1 MTQDKLLTMGLD
13 EIDNFLNSSE
23 GDFAS
28 FGDTIILDDD
38 KLNQMTTDDYQVDLN
53 VLDSTKDAVDEDV
66 INPFTEGT
74 SETKALTKTELDD
87 LFSDIIQDVDAK
99 EVKKK
104 ETKKT
109 ERKATAFKPAD
120 DFDIE
125 LDDEE
130 VQETKKPERK
140 ATAFKPAEDFDIE
153 LDEVVVT
160 EEPKKSTR
168 KATTFKPADDFDIEL
183 DEVVVTEEPKKST
196 RKATTF
202 KPADDFDIELDE
214 VAVTEEPKKT
224 TRKATA
230 FSTSDEIADSDIE
243 VMETEIEEAV
253 VVEEV
258 EEKPKKQRKV
268 TKKVLGEVEVEEKPK
283 KQRKTSKKKEE
294 KIEVIEEQAVHA
306 EQILTEEDVQDIRTV
321 IRDVIYKEVRSAFKD
336 AIKNVAND
344 LLGK

>member
-53 VLDSTKDAVDEDV
+53 VLDSTKDEVDDVDV

-74 SETKALTKTELDD
+74 SETKVLTKTELDD

-99 EVKKK
+99 EVKK
-104 ETKKT
+104 EEAKKT

-125 LDDEE
+125 LDDED
-130 VQETKKPERK
+130 VQETKKPERKATAFQPADDFDIELDAVIKEEPKKNTRK

-153 LDEVVVT
+153 LDESVVQ
-160 EEPKKSTR
+160 
-168 KATTFKPADDFDIEL
+168 
-183 DEVVVTEEPKKST
+183 
-196 RKATTF
+196 
-202 KPADDFDIELDE
+202 
-214 VAVTEEPKKT
+214 EEPKKT
-224 TRKATA
+224 TRKATT
-230 FSTSDEIADSDIE
+230 FSTSDEITDSDIE
-243 VMETEIEEAV
+243 FMETEIEEAV

-258 EEKPKKQRKV
+258 EEKPKKQRKA
-268 TKKVLGEVEVEEKPK
+268 TKKVIEEVGEEIEVVEEKPK
-283 KQRKTSKKKEE
+283 RQRKTSKKKEE
-294 KIEVIEEQAVHA
+294 KVEVIEEQAVHA

-321 IRDVIYKEVRSAFKD
+321 IRDVIYKEVRLAFKD

>member
-53 VLDSTKDAVDEDV
+53 VLDSTKDDAEVEDV
-66 INPFTEGT
+66 INPFTEGA
-74 SETKALTKTELDD
+74 SETKVLTKTELDD

-125 LDDEE
+125 FDEE
-130 VQETKKPERK
+130 VQETAKKTTRK
-140 ATAFKPAEDFDIE
+140 ATAFKP
-153 LDEVVVT
+153 V
-160 EEPKKSTR
+160 
-168 KATTFKPADDFDIEL
+168 DDFDIEL
-183 DEVVVTEEPKKST
+183 DAADVAKEEAKNTT
-196 RKATTF
+196 RKATAF
-202 KPADDFDIELDE
+202 KSVEDFDIDLE
-214 VAVTEEPKKT
+214 AVVQEEPKKT

-230 FSTSDEIADSDIE
+230 FSTSDEITASDIE
-243 VMETEIEEAV
+243 FMETEIETEPEIEEE
-253 VVEEV
+253 VVEE
-258 EEKPKKQRKV
+258 KTKKQRKV
-268 TKKVLGEVEVEEKPK
+268 TKKVLGEVESEEKPK

-294 KIEVIEEQAVHA
+294 KVEVIEEQAVHA
-306 EQILTEEDVQDIRTV
+306 EQILTEDDVQDIRTV

>member
-183 DEVVVTEEPKKST
+183 DEV
-196 RKATTF
+196 
-202 KPADDFDIELDE
+202 
-214 VAVTEEPKKT
+214 AVTEEPKKT

>member
-53 VLDSTKDAVDEDV
+53 VLDSTKDEADEVDV
-66 INPFTEGT
+66 INPFTET
-74 SETKALTKTELDD
+74 ASETKALTKTELDD

-99 EVKKK
+99 EIKK
-104 ETKKT
+104 EEPKKAT
-109 ERKATAFKPAD
+109 RKATAFKPTE

-125 LDDEE
+125 LDED
-130 VQETKKPERK
+130 VQEPKKATRKATAFKPTEDFDIELDAVVTEEPKRTTRK
-140 ATAFKPAEDFDIE
+140 ATAFKPAEDFDVE
-153 LDEVVVT
+153 LDAVVT
-160 EEPKKSTR
+160 EEPKR
-168 KATTFKPADDFDIEL
+168 
-183 DEVVVTEEPKKST
+183 
-196 RKATTF
+196 
-202 KPADDFDIELDE
+202 
-214 VAVTEEPKKT
+214 T

-230 FSTSDEIADSDIE
+230 FSTSDEITDSDVE
-243 VMETEIEEAV
+243 FMETEIEEDV
-253 VVEEV
+253 VAEEV
-258 EEKPKKQRKV
+258 EEKPKKQRKT
-268 TKKVLGEVEVEEKPK
+268 TKKVAEEVEEKPK

-294 KIEVIEEQAVHA
+294 KVEVIEEQPVKV

>member
-53 VLDSTKDAVDEDV
+53 VLDSTKDAVNEDV
-66 INPFTEGT
+66 VNPFKEGA

-125 LDDEE
+125 LDAAD
-130 VQETKKPERK
+130 VQEPKKATRK
-140 ATAFKPAEDFDIE
+140 ATAFKPADDFDID
-153 LDEVVVT
+153 LDEVVVK
-160 EEPKKSTR
+160 EEPKKATR
-168 KATTFKPADDFDIEL
+168 KATAFKPVEDFDIDLE
-183 DEVVVTEEPKKST
+183 DVQ
-196 RKATTF
+196 
-202 KPADDFDIELDE
+202 
-214 VAVTEEPKKT
+214 EEPKKT

-230 FSTSDEIADSDIE
+230 FSTSDEITDSDIE
-243 VMETEIEEAV
+243 FMETEIETETEEV
-253 VVEEV
+253 VVV

-268 TKKVLGEVEVEEKPK
+268 TKKATEEVAETVEVVEEKPK

-321 IRDVIYKEVRSAFKD
+321 IRDVIYKEVRLAFKD

>member
-53 VLDSTKDAVDEDV
+53 VLDSTKDEVEVEDV
-66 INPFTEGT
+66 INPFTEGA

-109 ERKATAFKPAD
+109 ERKATAFKPMDDFDIELNAADVVTEEPKKNTRKATAFKPVD

-125 LDDEE
+125 LDAADVAKE
-130 VQETKKPERK
+130 ETKNTTRK
-140 ATAFKPAEDFDIE
+140 ATAFKSVEDFDIDLE
-153 LDEVVVT
+153 AVVQ
-160 EEPKKSTR
+160 EEPKK
-168 KATTFKPADDFDIEL
+168 A
-183 DEVVVTEEPKKST
+183 
-196 RKATTF
+196 
-202 KPADDFDIELDE
+202 
-214 VAVTEEPKKT
+214 

-230 FSTSDEIADSDIE
+230 FSTSDEITDSDIE
-243 VMETEIEEAV
+243 FMETEIEETV
-253 VVEEV
+253 V
-258 EEKPKKQRKV
+258 EEKPKKQRKS
-268 TKKVLGEVEVEEKPK
+268 
-283 KQRKTSKKKEE
+283 SKKKEE
-294 KIEVIEEQAVHA
+294 KVEVIEEQTVHA
-306 EQILTEEDVQDIRTV
+306 EQILTEEDVQDIRII

>member
-53 VLDSTKDAVDEDV
+53 VLDSTKDEAEDV
-66 INPFTEGT
+66 INPFTKGT

-87 LFSDIIQDVDAK
+87 LFSDIIQDVNAK
-99 EVKKK
+99 EVKK
-104 ETKKT
+104 EEPKKT
-109 ERKATAFKPAD
+109 TRKATAFKPAD
-120 DFDIE
+120 DFDFDFE
-125 LDDEE
+125 D
-130 VQETKKPERK
+130 VQEEPKKATRK

-153 LDEVVVT
+153 LDT
-160 EEPKKSTR
+160 
-168 KATTFKPADDFDIEL
+168 
-183 DEVVVTEEPKKST
+183 
-196 RKATTF
+196 
-202 KPADDFDIELDE
+202 
-214 VAVTEEPKKT
+214 
-224 TRKATA
+224 
-230 FSTSDEIADSDIE
+230 
-243 VMETEIEEAV
+243 
-253 VVEEV
+253 VVEEEVTDELVADEDVIV

-268 TKKVLGEVEVEEKPK
+268 TKKVLGEVESEEKPK

-294 KIEVIEEQAVHA
+294 KVEVIEEQPVEV

>member
-66 INPFTEGT
+66 INPFTET
-74 SETKALTKTELDD
+74 ASETKALTKTELDD

-99 EVKKK
+99 EVKK
-104 ETKKT
+104 EAPKKT
-109 ERKATAFKPAD
+109 
-120 DFDIE
+120 
-125 LDDEE
+125 
-130 VQETKKPERK
+130 ERK

-153 LDEVVVT
+153 LDEVVKET
-160 EEPKKSTR
+160 PRKER
-168 KATTFKPADDFDIEL
+168 KATAFKAAEDFDIEL
-183 DEVVVTEEPKKST
+183 DAAVVTEEPKKAT
-196 RKATTF
+196 RKATAF
-202 KPADDFDIELDE
+202 KPVEDFDIELDG
-214 VAVTEEPKKT
+214 VVKEEPKKT

-230 FSTSDEIADSDIE
+230 FSTSDEITDSDIE
-243 VMETEIEEAV
+243 FMETEIETETEEV
-253 VVEEV
+253 VVV

-268 TKKVLGEVEVEEKPK
+268 TKKVLGELESEEKPK

-294 KIEVIEEQAVHA
+294 KVEVIEEQAVHA

-321 IRDVIYKEVRSAFKD
+321 IRDVIYKEVRLAFKD

>member
-53 VLDSTKDAVDEDV
+53 VLDSTKDAVDEVDV
-66 INPFTEGT
+66 INPFTET
-74 SETKALTKTELDD
+74 ASETKALTKTELDD

-125 LDDEE
+125 LDD
-130 VQETKKPERK
+130 VQETKKTERK
-140 ATAFKPAEDFDIE
+140 ATAFKPAEDFDID
-153 LDEVVVT
+153 LDEEVK
-160 EEPKKSTR
+160 EAPKRATR
-168 KATTFKPADDFDIEL
+168 KATAFKPAEDFNIEL
-183 DEVVVTEEPKKST
+183 DAVVE
-196 RKATTF
+196 
-202 KPADDFDIELDE
+202 
-214 VAVTEEPKKT
+214 EEPKKT

-230 FSTSDEIADSDIE
+230 FSTSDEITDSDIE
-243 VMETEIEEAV
+243 FMETEPE

-258 EEKPKKQRKV
+258 EA
-268 TKKVLGEVEVEEKPK
+268 EEKPK

-294 KIEVIEEQAVHA
+294 KVDVIEEQAVHA

-321 IRDVIYKEVRSAFKD
+321 IRDVIYKEVRSAFKE

>member
-28 FGDTIILDDD
+28 FGDTIILEDD

-53 VLDSTKDAVDEDV
+53 VLDSTKDEADEVDV
-66 INPFTEGT
+66 INPFTET
-74 SETKALTKTELDD
+74 ASETKALTKTELDD

-99 EVKKK
+99 EVKK
-104 ETKKT
+104 EEPKKAT
-109 ERKATAFKPAD
+109 RKATAFKPAD
-120 DFDIE
+120 DFDID
-125 LDDEE
+125 LDED
-130 VQETKKPERK
+130 VQEPKKATRK
-140 ATAFKPAEDFDIE
+140 ATAFKPVEDFDVE
-153 LDEVVVT
+153 LDAV
-160 EEPKKSTR
+160 
-168 KATTFKPADDFDIEL
+168 
-183 DEVVVTEEPKKST
+183 
-196 RKATTF
+196 
-202 KPADDFDIELDE
+202 
-214 VAVTEEPKKT
+214 VTEEPKKT

-230 FSTSDEIADSDIE
+230 FSTSDKITDSDVE
-243 VMETEIEEAV
+243 FMETEIEEAV

-258 EEKPKKQRKV
+258 EEKPKKQRKSA
-268 TKKVLGEVEVEEKPK
+268 KKVVEEVEEKPK

-294 KIEVIEEQAVHA
+294 KVEVIEEQPVQA
-306 EQILTEEDVQDIRTV
+306 EQILTEEDIQDIRTV

>member
-1 MTQDKLLTMGLD
+1 MGLD

-53 VLDSTKDAVDEDV
+53 VLDSTKDDAEVEDV
-66 INPFTEGT
+66 INPFTETT

-87 LFSDIIQDVDAK
+87 LFSDIIQDVDEK
-99 EVKKK
+99 EVKKVATQK
-104 ETKKT
+104 TERKATAFKPVDDFDIELDDEDVQETKKP

-125 LDDEE
+125 LDAANVVTEE
-130 VQETKKPERK
+130 SKKTTRK
-140 ATAFKPAEDFDIE
+140 ATAFKP
-153 LDEVVVT
+153 V
-160 EEPKKSTR
+160 
-168 KATTFKPADDFDIEL
+168 DDFDIEL
-183 DEVVVTEEPKKST
+183 EAVVE
-196 RKATTF
+196 
-202 KPADDFDIELDE
+202 
-214 VAVTEEPKKT
+214 EEPKKT

-230 FSTSDEIADSDIE
+230 FRTSDEITESDIE
-243 VMETEIEEAV
+243 FMETEIETEA
-253 VVEEV
+253 

-294 KIEVIEEQAVHA
+294 KVEVIEEQAVHA

-321 IRDVIYKEVRSAFKD
+321 IRDVIYKEVRLAFKD

>member
-53 VLDSTKDAVDEDV
+53 VLDSTKDEAEDV
-66 INPFTEGT
+66 INPFTKGT

-87 LFSDIIQDVDAK
+87 LFSDIIQDVNAK
-99 EVKKK
+99 EVKK
-104 ETKKT
+104 EEPKKT
-109 ERKATAFKPAD
+109 TRKATAFKPAD
-120 DFDIE
+120 DFDFDFE
-125 LDDEE
+125 D
-130 VQETKKPERK
+130 VQEEPKKTTRKATAFKPADDFDFDFEDVQEEPKKATRK

-153 LDEVVVT
+153 LDT
-160 EEPKKSTR
+160 
-168 KATTFKPADDFDIEL
+168 
-183 DEVVVTEEPKKST
+183 
-196 RKATTF
+196 
-202 KPADDFDIELDE
+202 
-214 VAVTEEPKKT
+214 
-224 TRKATA
+224 
-230 FSTSDEIADSDIE
+230 
-243 VMETEIEEAV
+243 
-253 VVEEV
+253 VVEEEVTDELVADEDVIV

-268 TKKVLGEVEVEEKPK
+268 TKKVLGEVESEEKPK

-294 KIEVIEEQAVHA
+294 KVEVIEEQPVEV